1 MAAEGKLDFK
11 SAKIALKVTKSAL
24 TKVSSEFENSCKDIE
39 KNSEA
44 DTPKELGWQHQQWKI
59 SKILTKK

>member
-11 SAKIALKVTKSAL
+11 SAKIALKVTKSAF
-24 TKVSSEFENSCKDIE
+24 TKASTEFENSCKDNE

-44 DTPKELGWQHQQWKI
+44 AH
-59 SKILTKK
+59 TKKS